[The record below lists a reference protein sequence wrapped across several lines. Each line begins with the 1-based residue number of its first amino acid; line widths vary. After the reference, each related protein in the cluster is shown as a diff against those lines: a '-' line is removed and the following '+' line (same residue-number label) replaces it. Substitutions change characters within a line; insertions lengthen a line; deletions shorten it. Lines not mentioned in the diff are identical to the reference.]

1 MIKAYYPL
9 LTNTTYLNTAYVGL
23 MSTQLAEFRRAHE
36 EFYLQNG
43 GDQYKM
49 QAYDDLDSMHQNF
62 ASFFGLTADRCLGAS
77 NFSTGIRTALSFLPK
92 KAKVLLIEEDY
103 PSLTDAFREEGFDST
118 KIAMQPQIEQ
128 AIKEKLKSE
137 TFGILALSIVQYTS
151 GLLIDQEFLFSL
163 KKEYPSLIIIGD
175 GTQFLGAHPFHFDK
189 SPFDLVAGSGYKWL
203 LGGFG
208 NGIVMLSKAF
218 VAMTSQKVDAIRER
232 FFNGHFNILGMASLD
247 FAIRELVQHDFQS
260 LVKEKAALSEEVK
273 SQLIANEFLPQ
284 WVSERSKHSSIFN
297 IKGGEELFAF
307 LHKHNIRC
315 VQRSSGV
322 RVSFHFYNTENDLNK
337 LLKTLKTFREL
348 NSHLAFD

>member
-23 MSTQLAEFRRAHE
+23 MSTQLAEFRRSHE
-36 EFYLQNG
+36 EFCLKNG
-43 GDQYKM
+43 GDLYKM
-49 QAYDDLDSMHQNF
+49 KAYDDLDSMHQYF
-62 ASFFGLTADRCLGAS
+62 ASFFGLTPDRCFGTS

-92 KAKVLLIEEDY
+92 KMKVLLIEEDY
-103 PSLTDAFREEGFDST
+103 PSLTDAFKEEGFDSA
-118 KIAMQPQIEQ
+118 KIAMQPQIEE

-137 TFGILALSIVQYTS
+137 KFEVLALSIVQYTS
-151 GLLIDQEFLFSL
+151 GLLIDQEYLFRL

-218 VAMTSQKVDAIRER
+218 VAMTSQKVESIRER

-260 LVKEKAALSEEVK
+260 LVEEKAALSEEAK
-273 SQLIANEFLPQ
+273 NQLIADEFLPQ
-284 WVSERSKHSSIFN
+284 WVGERTFHSSIFN
-297 IKGGEELFAF
+297 INGGQELFTF
-307 LHKHNIRC
+307 LQKNNIRC
-315 VQRSSGV
+315 VQRGSGV
-322 RVSFHFYNTENDLNK
+322 RVSFHFYNTEKDLKK
-337 LLKTLKTFREL
+337 LLKTLRSFREL
-348 NSHLAFD
+348 NSHLPLN

>member
-23 MSTQLAEFRRAHE
+23 MSTQLAEFRRSHE
-36 EFYLQNG
+36 EFYLKNG

-49 QAYDDLDSMHQNF
+49 KAYDDLDSMHQSF
-62 ASFFGLTADRCLGAS
+62 ASFFGLTPDRCFGTS

-92 KAKVLLIEEDY
+92 KMRILLIEEDY
-103 PSLTDAFREEGFDST
+103 PSLTDAFKEEGFDSA
-118 KIAMQPQIEQ
+118 KIPMQPQIEE
-128 AIKEKLKSE
+128 AINEKLKSE
-137 TFGILALSIVQYTS
+137 KFEILALSIVQYTS
-151 GLLIDQEFLFSL
+151 GLFIDQEYLFRL

-175 GTQFLGAHPFHFDK
+175 GTQFLGAHQFNFDK

-208 NGIVMLSKAF
+208 NGIVVLSKAF
-218 VAMTSQKVDAIRER
+218 VAMTSQKVESIREC

-247 FAIRELVQHDFQS
+247 FAIRELVQNDFQS
-260 LVKEKAALSEEVK
+260 LVKEKAALSREVK
-273 SQLIANEFLPQ
+273 NQLIADEFLPQ
-284 WVSERSKHSSIFN
+284 WVGERSTHSSIFN

-307 LHKHNIRC
+307 LQKHNIRC

-322 RVSFHFYNTENDLNK
+322 RVSFHFYNTENDLDK

>member
-23 MSTQLAEFRRAHE
+23 MSTQLAEFRRSHE
-36 EFYLQNG
+36 EFYLKNG

-49 QAYDDLDSMHQNF
+49 KAYDDLDSMHQSF
-62 ASFFGLTADRCLGAS
+62 ASFFGLTPDRCFGTS

-92 KAKVLLIEEDY
+92 KMRILLIEEDY
-103 PSLTDAFREEGFDST
+103 PSLTDAFKEEGFDSA
-118 KIAMQPQIEQ
+118 KIPMQPQIEE
-128 AIKEKLKSE
+128 AINEKLKSE
-137 TFGILALSIVQYTS
+137 KFEILALSIVQYTS
-151 GLLIDQEFLFSL
+151 GLFIDQEYLFRL

-175 GTQFLGAHPFHFDK
+175 GTQFLGAHQFNFDK

-218 VAMTSQKVDAIRER
+218 VAMTSQKVESIREC

-247 FAIRELVQHDFQS
+247 FAIRELVQNDFQS
-260 LVKEKAALSEEVK
+260 LVKEKAALSREVK
-273 SQLIANEFLPQ
+273 NQLIADEFLPQ
-284 WVSERSKHSSIFN
+284 WVGERSTHSSIFN

-307 LHKHNIRC
+307 LQKHNIRC

-322 RVSFHFYNTENDLNK
+322 RVSFHFYNTENDLDK

>member
-23 MSTQLAEFRRAHE
+23 MSTQLAEFRKSHE
-36 EFYLQNG
+36 EFYLKNG

-49 QAYDDLDSMHQNF
+49 KAYDDLDSMHQHF
-62 ASFFGLTADRCLGAS
+62 ASFFGLTPDRCFGTS
-77 NFSTGIRTALSFLPK
+77 NFSNGIRTALSFLPK
-92 KAKVLLIEEDY
+92 KMKVLLIEDDY
-103 PSLTDAFREEGFDST
+103 PSLTDAFKEEGFDSA
-118 KIAMQPQIEQ
+118 KITMQSQIEE

-137 TFGILALSIVQYTS
+137 EFQVLALSIVQYTS

-175 GTQFLGAHPFHFDK
+175 GTQFLGAHQFHFDK

-218 VAMTSQKVDAIRER
+218 VAMTSQKVDKIRER
-232 FFNGHFNILGMASLD
+232 FYNGHFNILGMASLD

-260 LVKEKAALSEEVK
+260 LVEEKAALSEEAK
-273 SQLIANEFLPQ
+273 NQLIADEFLPQ
-284 WVSERSKHSSIFN
+284 WLGERTFHSSIFN
-297 IKGGEELFAF
+297 INGEEELFTF
-307 LHKHNIRC
+307 LQKNNIRC
-315 VQRSSGV
+315 VQRGSGV
-322 RVSFHFYNTENDLNK
+322 RVSFHFYNTEKDLRK
-337 LLKTLKTFREL
+337 LLKTLRSFREL
-348 NSHLAFD
+348 NSHPPFN

>member
-23 MSTQLAEFRRAHE
+23 MSTQLAEFRRSHE
-36 EFYLQNG
+36 EFYLKNG

-49 QAYDDLDSMHQNF
+49 KAYDDLDSMHQSF
-62 ASFFGLTADRCLGAS
+62 ASFFGLTPDRCFGTS

-92 KAKVLLIEEDY
+92 KMRILLIEEDY
-103 PSLTDAFREEGFDST
+103 PSLTDAFKEKGFDSA
-118 KIAMQPQIEQ
+118 KIAMQPQIEE

-137 TFGILALSIVQYTS
+137 KFEILALSIVQYTS
-151 GLLIDQEFLFSL
+151 GLFIDQEYLFRL

-175 GTQFLGAHPFHFDK
+175 GTQFLGAHQFNFDK

-218 VAMTSQKVDAIRER
+218 VAMTSQKVESIREC

-247 FAIRELVQHDFQS
+247 FAIRELVQNDFQS
-260 LVKEKAALSEEVK
+260 LVKEKAALSREVK
-273 SQLIANEFLPQ
+273 NQLIADEFLPQ
-284 WVSERSKHSSIFN
+284 WVGERSTHSSIFN

-307 LHKHNIRC
+307 LQKHNIRC

-322 RVSFHFYNTENDLNK
+322 RVSFHFYNTENDLDK

>member
-23 MSTQLAEFRRAHE
+23 MSTQLAEFRRSHE
-36 EFYLQNG
+36 EFYLKNG

-49 QAYDDLDSMHQNF
+49 KAYDDLDSMHQSF
-62 ASFFGLTADRCLGAS
+62 ASFFGLTPDRCFGTS

-92 KAKVLLIEEDY
+92 KMRILLIEEDY
-103 PSLTDAFREEGFDST
+103 PSLTDAFKEEGFDSA
-118 KIAMQPQIEQ
+118 KIPMQPQIEE

-137 TFGILALSIVQYTS
+137 KFEILALSIVQYTS
-151 GLLIDQEFLFSL
+151 GLFIDQEYLFRL

-175 GTQFLGAHPFHFDK
+175 GTQFLGAHQFNFDK

-218 VAMTSQKVDAIRER
+218 VAMTSQKVESIREC

-247 FAIRELVQHDFQS
+247 FAIRELVQNDFQS
-260 LVKEKAALSEEVK
+260 LVKEKAALSREVK
-273 SQLIANEFLPQ
+273 NQLIADEFLPQ
-284 WVSERSKHSSIFN
+284 WVGERSTHSSIFN

-307 LHKHNIRC
+307 LQKHNIR
-315 VQRSSGV
+315 
-322 RVSFHFYNTENDLNK
+322 
-337 LLKTLKTFREL
+337 
-348 NSHLAFD
+348 

>member
-23 MSTQLAEFRRAHE
+23 MSTQLAEFRRSHE
-36 EFYLQNG
+36 EFCLKNG
-43 GDQYKM
+43 GDLYKM
-49 QAYDDLDSMHQNF
+49 KAYDDLDSMHQYF
-62 ASFFGLTADRCLGAS
+62 ASFFGLTPDRCFGTS

-92 KAKVLLIEEDY
+92 KMKVLLIEEDY
-103 PSLTDAFREEGFDST
+103 PSLTDAFKEEGFDSA
-118 KIAMQPQIEQ
+118 KIAMQPQIEE

-137 TFGILALSIVQYTS
+137 KFEVLALSIVQYTS
-151 GLLIDQEFLFSL
+151 GLLIDQEYLFRL

-218 VAMTSQKVDAIRER
+218 VAMTSQKVESIRER

-247 FAIRELVQHDFQS
+247 FAIRELLQHDFQS
-260 LVKEKAALSEEVK
+260 LVEEKAALSEEAK
-273 SQLIANEFLPQ
+273 NQLIADEFLPQ
-284 WVSERSKHSSIFN
+284 WVGERTFHSSIFN
-297 IKGGEELFAF
+297 INGGQELFTF
-307 LHKHNIRC
+307 LQKNNIRC
-315 VQRSSGV
+315 VQRGSGV
-322 RVSFHFYNTENDLNK
+322 RVSFHFYNTEKDLKK
-337 LLKTLKTFREL
+337 LLKTLRSFREL
-348 NSHLAFD
+348 NSHLPLN

>member
-23 MSTQLAEFRRAHE
+23 MSTQLAEFRRSHE
-36 EFYLQNG
+36 EFYLKNG

-49 QAYDDLDSMHQNF
+49 KAYDDLDSMHQSF
-62 ASFFGLTADRCLGAS
+62 ASFFGLTPDRCFGTS

-92 KAKVLLIEEDY
+92 KMRILLIEEDY
-103 PSLTDAFREEGFDST
+103 PSLTDAFKEEGFDSA
-118 KIAMQPQIEQ
+118 KIPMQPQIEE

-137 TFGILALSIVQYTS
+137 KFEILALSIVQYTS
-151 GLLIDQEFLFSL
+151 GLFIDQEYLFRL

-175 GTQFLGAHPFHFDK
+175 GTQFLGAHQFNFDK

-218 VAMTSQKVDAIRER
+218 VAMTSQKVESIREC

-247 FAIRELVQHDFQS
+247 FAIRELVQNDFQS
-260 LVKEKAALSEEVK
+260 LVKEKAALSREVK
-273 SQLIANEFLPQ
+273 NQLIADEFLPQ
-284 WVSERSKHSSIFN
+284 WVGERSTHSSIFN

-307 LHKHNIRC
+307 LQKHNIRC

-322 RVSFHFYNTENDLNK
+322 RVSFHFYNTENDLDK